1 MFTKH
6 VILHVFVFRVCIYSI
21 YGVCSNVVVK
31 HALASKKISK
41 RSVKCEQSMNVVR
54 WQTKQKP
61 ENVTRRTLS
70 RSEPTND
77 NGIEEIVK

>member
-1 MFTKH
+1 MH
-6 VILHVFVFRVCIYSI
+6 IIVSM
-21 YGVCSNVVVK
+21 VCSNVVVK
-31 HALASKKISK
+31 QVKHVFASKKISK
-41 RSVKCEQSMNVVR
+41 RSVKYEQSMNVVR